1 MGLFSK
7 DIKTMEDPAHAA
19 GRVLRRKSD
28 REVAAEDDRESHQPG
43 SGIGLYAIISRRPRP
58 RFRGSTKCSRSSVT
72 IQKGP
77 TVRPSMVSSR
87 RPTKWR
93 ARSTTSRCLT
103 PRSSGSAQAIQ
114 HYEISRY
121 GTLIAW
127 AQELGDDNVVA
138 LLNANLKE
146 EKAAGKKLSGLAEG
160 NVNRRAT
167 GRRAAAHSVATRK
180 RTGPAKKTKSAAKRS
195 SARKP

>member
-1 MGLFSK
+1 
-7 DIKTMEDPAHAA
+7 
-19 GRVLRRKSD
+19 
-28 REVAAEDDRESHQPG
+28 
-43 SGIGLYAIISRRPRP
+43 
-58 RFRGSTKCSRSSVT
+58 
-72 IQKGP
+72 
-77 TVRPSMVSSR
+77 
-87 RPTKWR
+87 
-93 ARSTTSRCLT
+93 LT

-114 HYEISRY
+114 HCEISRY

-167 GRRAAAHSVATRK
+167 GRRAAAHRVATRK
-180 RTGPAKKTKSAAKRS
+180 RTGPAKKTNSAAKRS